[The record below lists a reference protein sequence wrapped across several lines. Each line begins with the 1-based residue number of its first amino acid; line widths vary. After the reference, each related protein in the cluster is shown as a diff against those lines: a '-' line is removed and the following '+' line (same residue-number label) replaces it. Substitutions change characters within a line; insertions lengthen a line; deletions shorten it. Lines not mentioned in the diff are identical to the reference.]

1 LPKDE
6 YICTS
11 MSLKNFCISA
21 SLLLCCN
28 VFAQSPQKFTISG
41 TIKDSSSGEA
51 LIGVIVAVKE
61 LPTTGES
68 TNKYGFYSLTLNAG
82 TYTLIYDYLGYR
94 TDSLKINLQKNIKH
108 NVSLALAGSTLNEV
122 SIQAAKSN
130 ENVTSVQTGMV
141 TLNVKEISKIPVFFG
156 EKDILKTVELIPGV
170 ISAGD
175 GNSGFFVRGGAADQN
190 LVLLDEAPVYNAYH
204 LLGFFSVFNSDAI
217 KDVTLYK
224 SGMPVQYGGRLASV
238 EDIRMND
245 GNDQTYHVSGGIGL
259 ISSRLNFEGPI
270 KKGKGSF
277 LISGRRTYAD
287 LFLKLSNN
295 TALKNSSLYFY
306 DFNIKGNYTL
316 GENDRVYISGYLG
329 KDVLGADN
337 VFGINWGNTTGTLR
351 WNHIFGAKLF
361 SNTSLI
367 YSNYNYNI
375 DITTPSLNI
384 GIQSVIQDWDLKE
397 EFQFYPDARNKV
409 IFGFDVIHHSIV
421 PGNIVSNDSNINSTH
436 IQTRYALETALF
448 ASDEFKVSERIRF
461 VAGIRVTTFS
471 LLGPGTFYTYDING
485 NTTDSAKYSGGQI
498 VKTYINPEPRFNATY
513 LLDEFSSV
521 KISYDRNVQNM
532 HLLSNSTSSNPTDL
546 WIPSSNNVKPE
557 ISDQVSAGYYRNF
570 LDNKYEFSVETY
582 YKAMQNQIDYRNGAQ
597 LVLNENVE
605 SQLLFGQGKSFGAEF
620 FVKRKYG
627 KLTGWLGYTLSKT
640 ELQIPGINDGNWYPA
655 RQDITNDVDVVGI
668 YELNSK
674 WSFSATFIY
683 NTGYP
688 VTFPSGKYEVN
699 DNVVYYYTSR
709 NGYRMPDYDR
719 MDIGATYKCK
729 KHPHYQADWSFSIY
743 NVYDRWNAYTITFQQ
758 NPNNSQETQ
767 ALLTSLFG
775 IIPSVSYDF
784 KF

>member
-1 LPKDE
+1 
-6 YICTS
+6 
-11 MSLKNFCISA
+11 MSLKNLCLFISLVL
-21 SLLLCCN
+21 SNL
-28 VFAQSPQKFTISG
+28 VFAQAPQKFTISG
-41 TIKDSSSGEA
+41 SIKDSASGEE
-51 LIGVIVAVKE
+51 LIGVIVEVKE
-61 LPTTGES
+61 LPQTGES
-68 TNKYGFYSLTLNAG
+68 TNKYGFYSLTLPEG
-82 TYTLIYDYLGYR
+82 TYTLLYSYLGYR
-94 TDSLKINLQKNIKH
+94 TDSVKINLNKSTKRNMSM
-108 NVSLALAGSTLNEV
+108 VVAGSSLQEV
-122 SIQAAKSN
+122 SIQGAKSN
-130 ENVTSVQTGMV
+130 ENVTSAQTGMV
-141 TLNVKEISKIPVFFG
+141 QLNVKEIAKIPVFFG
-156 EKDILKTVELIPGV
+156 EKDVLKTMQLLPGV

-175 GNSGFFVRGGAADQN
+175 GGSGFFVRGGASDQN

-224 SGMPVQYGGRLASV
+224 SGMPVEYGGRLASV

-245 GNDQTYHVSGGIGL
+245 GNDQSYHLSGGIGL

-287 LFLKLSNN
+287 LFLKLSSN

-306 DFNIKGNYTL
+306 DFNLKADYIL
-316 GENDRVYISGYLG
+316 GDNDRIYLSGYLG

-337 VFGINWGNTTGTLR
+337 QFGINWGNATGTLR

-375 DITTPSLNI
+375 DITSASLNI
-384 GIQSVIQDWDLKE
+384 GIQSTIRDLNLKE
-397 EFQFYPDARNKV
+397 EFQYYPNSKNKI
-409 IFGFDVIHHSIV
+409 IFGFNVIYHTIL
-421 PGNIVSNDSNINSTH
+421 PGNITSNDSNINSTH
-436 IQTRYALETALF
+436 IESRYALENSVF
-448 ASDEFKVSERIRF
+448 ASDEFKVSDRIKF
-461 VAGIRVTTFS
+461 VAGIRVTSFS
-471 LLGPGTFYTYDING
+471 LLGPGTFYTYDGNG
-485 NTTDSAKYSGGQI
+485 IANDSAKYSTAQF

-513 LLDEFSSV
+513 LLNEVSSV

-557 ISDQVSAGYYRNF
+557 IADQVSIGYYRNF
-570 LDNKYEFSVETY
+570 LNNKYEFSVETY
-582 YKAMQNQIDYRNGAQ
+582 YKAMQNQIDYKNGAQ
-597 LVLNENVE
+597 LNLNENVE
-605 SQLLFGQGKSFGAEF
+605 SQLLFGQGKSYGAEF

-640 ELQIPGINDGNWYPA
+640 ELQIPGVNNGDWYPA
-655 RQDITNDVDVVGI
+655 RQDITNDVDVVVI
-668 YELNSK
+668 YDLSEK
-674 WSFSATFIY
+674 WSFSATWIY

-709 NGYRMPDYDR
+709 NGYRMPAYDR
-719 MDIGATYKCK
+719 MDVGATYHCK
-729 KHPHYQADWSFSIY
+729 KHPHYQAEWSFSIY

-758 NPNNSQETQ
+758 NPNNSRETQ
-767 ALLTSLFG
+767 AVLTSLFG
-775 IIPSVSYDF
+775 IIPSVSYNF

>member
-1 LPKDE
+1 
-6 YICTS
+6 
-11 MSLKNFCISA
+11 MSIKNLFLFVALVGSTI
-21 SLLLCCN
+21 L
-28 VFAQSPQKFTISG
+28 VAQAPQKFTISG
-41 TIKDSSSGEA
+41 TLKDSASGEE
-51 LIGVIVAVKE
+51 LIGVIVAAKE
-61 LPTTGES
+61 FPTQAES
-68 TNKYGFYSLTLNAG
+68 TNKYGFYSLTLPEG
-82 TYTLIYDYLGYR
+82 KYTILYNYLGYKM
-94 TDSLKINLQKNIKH
+94 DSVK
-108 NVSLALAGSTLNEV
+108 VSLHQNVKQNIFLTVEGSTLHEV
-122 SIQAAKSN
+122 SVQASKSN
-130 ENVTSVQTGMV
+130 ENVTSAQTGMIQ
-141 TLNVKEISKIPVFFG
+141 LNVKEIAKIPVFFG
-156 EKDILKTVELIPGV
+156 EKDVLKTMQLLPGV

-175 GNSGFFVRGGAADQN
+175 GGSGFFVRGGAADQN

-245 GNDQTYHVSGGIGL
+245 GNDQSYHLSGGIGL

-295 TALKNSSLYFY
+295 SVLRNSSLYFY

-316 GENDRVYISGYLG
+316 GQNDRIFLSGYLG

-337 VFGINWGNTTGTLR
+337 QFGINWGNATGTFR

-375 DITTPSLNI
+375 DITTASLNI
-384 GIQSVIQDWDLKE
+384 GIQSTIQDWNLKE
-397 EFQFYPDARNKV
+397 EFQYYPNSRNKI
-409 IFGFDVIHHSIV
+409 IFGFNVIHHTIV
-421 PGNIVSNDSNINSTH
+421 PGNIVSNDSNVNSTH
-436 IQTRYALETALF
+436 IQSRYALESAVF
-448 ASDEFKVSERIRF
+448 ASDEFKVSTRLKF
-461 VAGIRVTTFS
+461 VAGIRVTSFS
-471 LLGPGTFYTYDING
+471 LLGPGTFYTYDANSNPI
-485 NTTDSAKYSGGQI
+485 DSSKYSSGQF

-513 LLDEFSSV
+513 LLNEVSSV
-521 KISYDRNVQNM
+521 KISYDRNVQNL

-557 ISDQVSAGYYRNF
+557 IADQFSIGYYRNF
-570 LDNKYEFSVETY
+570 LNNKYEFSVETY
-582 YKAMQNQIDYRNGAQ
+582 YKTMQNQIDYKNGAQ
-597 LVLNENVE
+597 LNLNENVE
-605 SQLLFGQGKSFGAEF
+605 SQLLFGKGQSYGAEF

-627 KLTGWLGYTLSKT
+627 KLTGWLAYTLSKT
-640 ELQIPGINDGNWYPA
+640 ELQIPGINNGNWYPA
-655 RQDITNDVDVVGI
+655 RQDITNDVDVVVI
-668 YELNSK
+668 YDLNEK
-674 WSFSATFIY
+674 WSFSSTWIY

-688 VTFPSGKYEVN
+688 VTFPSGKYTVD
-699 DNVVYYYTSR
+699 DNIVYYYTSR
-709 NGYRMPDYDR
+709 NGYRMPAYDR
-719 MDIGATYKCK
+719 MDVGATYHCK
-729 KHPHYQADWSFSIY
+729 KHPHYQAEWSFSIY

-767 ALLTSLFG
+767 AVLTSLFG
-775 IIPSVSYDF
+775 IIPSVSYNF

>member
-1 LPKDE
+1 
-6 YICTS
+6 
-11 MSLKNFCISA
+11 MSIRNLCLFVFLAAGN
-21 SLLLCCN
+21 LL
-28 VFAQSPQKFTISG
+28 FAQATQKFTVSG
-41 TIKDSSSGEA
+41 TIKDSASGEQ

-61 LPTTGES
+61 LPATGEY
-68 TNKYGFYSLTLNAG
+68 TNKYGFYSLTLPEGA
-82 TYTLIYDYLGYR
+82 YTLIYSYVGYS
-94 TDSLKINLQKNIKH
+94 TDSVKISLHQNIKR
-108 NVSLALAGSTLNEV
+108 NISLAVTGSQLQEV
-122 SIQAAKSN
+122 SVQGAKAT
-130 ENVTSVQTGMV
+130 ENVTSAQTGMV
-141 TLNVKEISKIPVFFG
+141 QLNVKDIAKIPVFFG
-156 EKDILKTVELIPGV
+156 EKDVLKTMQLLPGV
-170 ISAGD
+170 VSAGD
-175 GNSGFFVRGGAADQN
+175 GGSGFFVRGGAADQN

-224 SGMPVQYGGRLASV
+224 SGMPVEYGGRLASV

-259 ISSRLNFEGPI
+259 IASRLNFEGPI

-295 TALKNSSLYFY
+295 SALKNSSLYFY
-306 DFNIKGNYTL
+306 DFNMKGDYTL
-316 GENDRVYISGYLG
+316 GENDRIYLSGYFG

-337 VFGINWGNTTGTLR
+337 LFGINWGNTTGTFR

-384 GIQSVIQDWDLKE
+384 GIQSTIQDWNLKE
-397 EFQFYPDARNKV
+397 EFQYYPNSKNKI
-409 IFGFDVIHHSIV
+409 IFGFNCIFHTIV
-421 PGNIVSNDSNINSTH
+421 PGNLTSSDSNVNSTH
-436 IQTRYALETALF
+436 IQSRYALENAVF
-448 ASDEFKVSERIRF
+448 ASDEYKVSEHLRF
-461 VAGIRVTTFS
+461 VAGIRVTSFS
-471 LLGPGTFYTYDING
+471 LLGPGTFYTYDANG
-485 NTTDSAKYSGGQI
+485 NPTDSAKYSTGQF
-498 VKTYINPEPRFNATY
+498 VKTYINPEPRFNINY
-513 LLDEFSSV
+513 LLNEFSSI
-521 KISYDRNVQNM
+521 KASYDRNVQNL

-557 ISDQVSAGYYRNF
+557 IADQVSLGYYRNF
-570 LDNKYEFSVETY
+570 LGNKYEFSVETY
-582 YKAMQNQIDYRNGAQ
+582 YKAMQNQIDYKNGAQ
-597 LVLNENVE
+597 LILNENVE
-605 SQLLFGQGKSFGAEF
+605 SQLLFGQGRSYGTEF
-620 FVKRKYG
+620 FLKRKFG

-640 ELQIPGINDGNWYPA
+640 ELQIPGINNGEWYPA
-655 RQDITNDVDVVGI
+655 RQDITNDVDIVAI
-668 YELNSK
+668 YDLNER
-674 WSFSATFIY
+674 WSFSATWIY

-688 VTFPSGKYEVN
+688 VTFPSGKYEVD

-709 NGYRMPDYDR
+709 NGYRMPAYDR
-719 MDIGATYKCK
+719 MDVGATYKCK
-729 KHPHYQADWSFSIY
+729 KHKHYQADWCFSIY

-758 NPNNSQETQ
+758 NPNNAQETQ
-767 ALLTSLFG
+767 AVLTSLFG

>member
-1 LPKDE
+1 
-6 YICTS
+6 
-11 MSLKNFCISA
+11 MSLKNLCLFISLVL
-21 SLLLCCN
+21 SNL
-28 VFAQSPQKFTISG
+28 VFAQAPQKFTISG
-41 TIKDSSSGEA
+41 SIKDSASGEE
-51 LIGVIVAVKE
+51 LIGVIVEVKE
-61 LPTTGES
+61 LPQTGES
-68 TNKYGFYSLTLNAG
+68 TNKYGFYSLTLPEG
-82 TYTLIYDYLGYR
+82 TYTLLYSYLGYR
-94 TDSLKINLQKNIKH
+94 TDSVKINLNKSTKRNMSM
-108 NVSLALAGSTLNEV
+108 VVAGSSLQEV
-122 SIQAAKSN
+122 SIQGAKSN
-130 ENVTSVQTGMV
+130 ENVTSAQTGMV
-141 TLNVKEISKIPVFFG
+141 QLNVKEIAKIPVFFG
-156 EKDILKTVELIPGV
+156 EKDVLKTMQLLPGV

-175 GNSGFFVRGGAADQN
+175 GGSGFFVRGGASDQN

-224 SGMPVQYGGRLASV
+224 SGMPVEYGGRLASV

-245 GNDQTYHVSGGIGL
+245 GNDQSYHLSGGNGL

-287 LFLKLSNN
+287 LFLKLSSN

-306 DFNIKGNYTL
+306 DFNLKADYIL
-316 GENDRVYISGYLG
+316 GDNDRIYLSGYLG

-337 VFGINWGNTTGTLR
+337 QFGINWGNATGTLR

-375 DITTPSLNI
+375 DITSASLNI
-384 GIQSVIQDWDLKE
+384 GIQSTIRDLNLKE
-397 EFQFYPDARNKV
+397 EFQYYPNSKNKI
-409 IFGFDVIHHSIV
+409 IFGFNVIYHTIL
-421 PGNIVSNDSNINSTH
+421 PGNITSNDSNINSTH
-436 IQTRYALETALF
+436 IESRYALENSVF
-448 ASDEFKVSERIRF
+448 ASDEFKVSDRIKF
-461 VAGIRVTTFS
+461 VAGIRVTSFS
-471 LLGPGTFYTYDING
+471 LLGPGTFYTYDGNG
-485 NTTDSAKYSGGQI
+485 IANDSAKYSTAQF

-513 LLDEFSSV
+513 LLNEVSSV

-557 ISDQVSAGYYRNF
+557 IADQVSIGYYRNF
-570 LDNKYEFSVETY
+570 LNNKYEFSVETY
-582 YKAMQNQIDYRNGAQ
+582 YKAMQNQIDYKNGAQ
-597 LVLNENVE
+597 LNLNENVE
-605 SQLLFGQGKSFGAEF
+605 SQLLFGQGKSYGAEF

-640 ELQIPGINDGNWYPA
+640 ELQIPGVNNGDWYPA
-655 RQDITNDVDVVGI
+655 RQDITNDVDVVVI
-668 YELNSK
+668 YDLSEK
-674 WSFSATFIY
+674 WSFSATWIY

-709 NGYRMPDYDR
+709 NGYRMPAYDR
-719 MDIGATYKCK
+719 MDVGATYHCK
-729 KHPHYQADWSFSIY
+729 KHPHYQAEWSFSIY

-758 NPNNSQETQ
+758 NPNNSRETQ
-767 ALLTSLFG
+767 AVLTSLFG
-775 IIPSVSYDF
+775 IIPSVSYNF